1 MRLELPWPPEQCFP
15 NFKRRHHWRAYHK
28 QCKQYREDCSWY
40 AKTVKPTSY
49 KLKITFHP
57 PNRRM
62 DDDNIVSGFK
72 HGRDGLADG
81 WGVNDKIF
89 KPEYIH
95 ADPIP
100 GGKVIIEAI

>member
-1 MRLELPWPPEQCFP
+1 
-15 NFKRRHHWRAYHK
+15 
-28 QCKQYREDCSWY
+28 
-40 AKTVKPTSY
+40 
-49 KLKITFHP
+49 
-57 PNRRM
+57 M